1 MARKN
6 SRAASGSGSIR
17 QRKDGTW
24 EGRFTYKDEFGRSKR
39 HSVYASTQKECR
51 KKLTAAIKAVD
62 EGAYKPPTYM
72 TVSEWLD
79 TWLDTYCQD
88 LKPRAYESY
97 RSLINTRIKP
107 VLGDVKMAS
116 LANINVQRF
125 INSLSQGDKPLS
137 PKSVRNVHGVLHK
150 ALEQAIVAGIRLDNP
165 ADRIKLPKLKK
176 ADLHP
181 LMDEDIAR
189 FIEAIKGDR
198 FEFVFLLALFSG
210 MRQSELLGLQWD
222 DIDFDAGTITVC
234 RQLQREYGGNSYC
247 YIDSAK
253 NGKTRTVSIAPAIV
267 ELLRQIRRQQ
277 TEWQLAAGP
286 IWDNPDGLIFTDEL
300 GEHLKHHTVYNH
312 FKRIVK
318 QMGKPEVRFHDLRH
332 SYAISA
338 LQIGDSPNQV
348 KDQLGHYSS
357 AFTMDTY
364 AEISKTM
371 RKESQDR
378 METFIKQVSDL

>member
-24 EGRFTYKDEFGRSKR
+24 EGRFTYKDEFGCTRR
-39 HSVYASTQKECR
+39 RSVYASTQKACR
-51 KKLTAAIKAVD
+51 KKLTVAIKAVD
-62 EGAYKPPTYM
+62 EGSYKPPAHM
-72 TVSEWLD
+72 TVGEWLD

-97 RSLINTRIKP
+97 QSLVNSRIKP
-107 VLGDVKMAS
+107 VLGDVKMAY
-116 LANINVQRF
+116 LTNINVQRF
-125 INSLSQGDKPLS
+125 INSLSRGDRPLS

-150 ALEQAIVAGIRLDNP
+150 ALEQSIVAGIRTDNP
-165 ADRIKLPKLKK
+165 ADRIKLPKAKK

-181 LMDEDIAR
+181 LMDEDVAR
-189 FIEAIKGDR
+189 FIDAIKGDR
-198 FEFVFLLALFSG
+198 FEYVFLLALFSG
-210 MRQSELLGLQWD
+210 MRQSELLGLQWR
-222 DIDFDAGTITVC
+222 DIDFDNGTITVC
-234 RQLQREYGGNSYC
+234 RQLQRAYGVNGYR
-247 YIDSAK
+247 YINGTK
-253 NGKTRTVSIAPAIV
+253 NGKVRTVSIAPAIV
-267 ELLRQIRRQQ
+267 ELLRVIRCQQ

-286 IWDNPDGLIFTDEL
+286 IWNNPDGLIFTDEL

-312 FKRIVK
+312 FKRVVR
-318 QMGKPEVRFHDLRH
+318 QMGKPDVRFHDLRH

-371 RKESQDR
+371 RKEAQDR
-378 METFIKQVSDL
+378 MEAFIKQVSDL